1 MGRLLLIWARTQA
14 PPLWLRGSGS
24 QPRRSRR
31 ENPKDSVAGRPA
43 LCGSPSLPYRRRN
56 VAAWSRHRQSCAHPG
71 APLLLRCSTRQNAP
85 PPMCASFT
93 DMVLSG
99 SVSIT
104 SATYRPAPAGAL
116 AVALVTR
123 KDVAGS
129 QPRRSRRENPKE
141 HVGFPT
147 DAWPHENSAPIQLK
161 SKST

>member
-1 MGRLLLIWARTQA
+1 MGRLPLIWART
-14 PPLWLRGSGS
+14 RGSRS

-123 KDVAGS
+123 KDVAAS
-129 QPRRSRRENPKE
+129 QEQTRKPQGACWLSNRCLA
-141 HVGFPT
+141 T
-147 DAWPHENSAPIQLK
+147 
-161 SKST
+161 